1 MCKPEARRE
10 RITIDYT
17 VVVRRRSSRR
27 DLATRN
33 TQRTEVQ
40 GAGGLDLLQEDA
52 VITEY
57 PYIISTGNVKWVA
70 RGWVHYNVA
79 VDSICTE
86 DSVSVLRTG

>member
-27 DLATRN
+27 NSATRN
-33 TQRTEVQ
+33 TQRTGVQ
-40 GAGGLDLLQEDA
+40 GAGGLDFLQEDA
-52 VITEY
+52 VIAEC
-57 PYIISTGNVKWVA
+57 PYIISTGNVKWA
-70 RGWVHYNVA
+70 NVA

-86 DSVSVLRTG
+86 YSVSVLRTG